1 MVKTVQESIDE
12 RILRVLGLE
21 EVFDLDYETYKQLL
35 LEKMVAA
42 RMSGS
47 ELAAE
52 EDELLRDEYKR
63 VRNKEEVRF
72 KIKKKK
78 VKVEN
83 VTNLKKPIALL
94 PGKGGA
100 IVPMQSSLANI
111 VEAVD
116 GITKGIE
123 DQNKLE
129 KKDDE
134 RDRKKKED
142 DRREKRENKLE
153 TNTKKL
159 IQKTRQLFTPTKGI
173 LDKIFNFL
181 FYTFLASGINK
192 AFKWFGDPE
201 NAGKVDAI
209 KKFLSD
215 FWPALSGA
223 ALILL
228 TPIGGLIKALASTL
242 FSLGGALLSNPI
254 IAAAAGIGIASA
266 MLVGRSKTA
275 TEQQLK
281 ERGLEEATPQEQAKE
296 LSKPGSILETLTRM
310 LLPSLNAPAKSGG
323 GMVSPDTGR
332 RIRGA
337 GPDTQLTAL
346 MPGEVVM
353 NKAAVSAIGANNLLA
368 ANKKF
373 GGANANMDKFDGGI
387 QFAQGGGMV
396 GGFMN
401 WFNKGA
407 NTRIPVESKAKFGN
421 PFSYFQKN
429 PDPTTLFGDDAL
441 QRGQSDANFAK
452 GKRPSVFGRPDR
464 ALLSRDL
471 LDWHSKPSPRNPMGV
486 PRPRYVP
493 GTKGGPASAPT
504 PITRELVKRPIR
516 AARSF
521 GQASFGNPL
530 LMLAE
535 MIINDLI
542 SPQPTAVYDQVTGPN
557 AYYNDPMYKGP
568 MPTPL
573 ERGSRTEIIRLPSV
587 DASAGSVQPT
597 QSPST
602 SVPEF
607 SAVAPG
613 NRRGETSQIYG
624 LVN

>member
-1 MVKTVQESIDE
+1 M
-12 RILRVLGLE
+12 
-21 EVFDLDYETYKQLL
+21 
-35 LEKMVAA
+35 
-42 RMSGS
+42 
-47 ELAAE
+47 
-52 EDELLRDEYKR
+52 
-63 VRNKEEVRF
+63 
-72 KIKKKK
+72 
-78 VKVEN
+78 
-83 VTNLKKPIALL
+83 
-94 PGKGGA
+94 
-100 IVPMQSSLANI
+100 
-111 VEAVD
+111 
-116 GITKGIE
+116 
-123 DQNKLE
+123 
-129 KKDDE
+129 
-134 RDRKKKED
+134 
-142 DRREKRENKLE
+142 
-153 TNTKKL
+153 
-159 IQKTRQLFTPTKGI
+159 
-173 LDKIFNFL
+173 
-181 FYTFLASGINK
+181 
-192 AFKWFGDPE
+192 
-201 NAGKVDAI
+201 
-209 KKFLSD
+209 
-215 FWPALSGA
+215 
-223 ALILL
+223 
-228 TPIGGLIKALASTL
+228 ASTL

-281 ERGLEEATPQEQAKE
+281 EKGLEKAEPTEQAKE

-310 LLPSLNAPAKSGG
+310 ILPSLNTPAKSGG

-452 GKRPSVFGRPDR
+452 GKRPSAFGRPDR

-493 GTKGGPASAPT
+493 GAKGGPASAPT
-504 PITRELVKRPIR
+504 PITRELIKRPLR
-516 AARSF
+516 TGASMLRSAARM
-521 GQASFGNPL
+521 NP
-530 LMLAE
+530 MALALE
-535 MIINDLI
+535 FIISDFFINPRGT
-542 SPQPTAVYDQVTGPN
+542 SAYDQVTGPN
-557 AYYNDPMYKGP
+557 AYYNAPGYKGP

-602 SVPEF
+602 SVPSF

-613 NRRGETSQIYG
+613 NRRSETSQIYG